1 MKIKEVKRKENSYFI
16 YEVTFTANWLEKLLG
31 VEEKTKEYKDRD
43 ATYTFGGGNVYI
55 DKSGKELGN
64 GNWIGEAIDRFRR
77 SWQS

>member
-1 MKIKEVKRKENSYFI
+1 MKIKEIKRKENSYFI
-16 YEVTFTANWLEKLLG
+16 YEVTFAPNWLERLFG

-43 ATYTFGGGNVYI
+43 ENYTFGGGNVYL

-77 SWQS
+77 KW